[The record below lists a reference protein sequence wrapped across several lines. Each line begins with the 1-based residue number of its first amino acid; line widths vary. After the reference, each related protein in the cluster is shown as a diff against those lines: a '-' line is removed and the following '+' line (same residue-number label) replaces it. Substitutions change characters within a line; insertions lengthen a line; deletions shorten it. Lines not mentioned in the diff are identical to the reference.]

1 MMTDGRNLIAI
12 LRGVTPDTV
21 SDIGHA
27 LFDCGIAR
35 IEVPLNTHRALD
47 SIATLVDALG
57 DRALIGAGTV
67 ITREQVRAVAEIGG
81 RLIVS
86 PNFDPDVVQETRRS
100 ALVSMPGV
108 VTPSECFAALKAGAD
123 ALKLFPAFH
132 VGPDGL
138 AALRAVLPRGCA
150 IYPVGGVAP
159 EHFGQ
164 WLAAGAD
171 GFGLGGALYQP
182 GDSAAIVGRKA
193 ARVVAQWDR
202 ATKGVAV

>member
-1 MMTDGRNLIAI
+1 MTDGRNLIAI
-12 LRGVTPDTV
+12 LRGVTPDKV

-57 DRALIGAGTV
+57 DQALIGAGTV

-86 PNFDPDVVQETRRS
+86 PNFDPDVVQETRRR

-108 VTPSECFAALKAGAD
+108 VTPSECFAALKVGAD

-193 ARVVAQWDR
+193 ARVVTQWDR
-202 ATKGVAV
+202 ATKGMAV

>member
-1 MMTDGRNLIAI
+1 MTDGRNLIAI
-12 LRGVTPDTV
+12 LRGVTPDAV

-27 LFDCGIAR
+27 LFDCGITR

-67 ITREQVRAVAEIGG
+67 ITREQVRTVAEIGG

-86 PNFDPDVVQETRRS
+86 PNFDPDVVQETRRR

-132 VGPDGL
+132 IGPEGL

-164 WLAAGAD
+164 WLVAGAD

-202 ATKGVAV
+202 ATKGVEV